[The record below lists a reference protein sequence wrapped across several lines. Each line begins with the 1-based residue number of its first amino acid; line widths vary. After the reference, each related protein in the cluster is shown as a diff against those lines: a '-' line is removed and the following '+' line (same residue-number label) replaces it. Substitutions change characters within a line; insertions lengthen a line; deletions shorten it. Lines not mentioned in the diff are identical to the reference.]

1 MGKGIVSCG
10 QKKGWKHETLVGVCV
25 RVCLPHQRKTA
36 VEKEVSL
43 LYCWCCVCLQ
53 DPGQMVYFPC
63 RHCKLWQTSSLT
75 DTQGR
80 QTNWSTGG
88 TKEQTQLCA
97 IIARDKQQ
105 RKVKGKGKWEWYQS
119 SSLLF
124 RFRPQVH
131 LFLNC
136 TTLWPCT
143 KLENPKHFQYIL
155 SGQR

>member
-1 MGKGIVSCG
+1 MKYG
-10 QKKGWKHETLVGVCV
+10 QRYSFMCAKEGLKTWDARRCVCTC
-25 RVCLPHQRKTA
+25 VCLPHQRKTA

-53 DPGQMVYFPC
+53 DPGQTVYFPC

-88 TKEQTQLCA
+88 TKEQTQLCV

-131 LFLNC
+131 HFFKLYH
-136 TTLWPCT
+136 TVTL
-143 KLENPKHFQYIL
+143 H
-155 SGQR
+155 